1 MRRGL
6 LVLVAW
12 LCMGLVAFAQD
23 ADLFAR
29 IREANMPPVLDASWQ
44 REYHSPLLQ
53 ENLISNGK
61 VHLQEPNQLRWETV
75 SPVPRV
81 TEFGADTPRGRFRMP
96 TEKDFQVQIL
106 ENEQYT
112 VTLVPVRRD
121 LKQMFHQIVLNVD
134 KASLLVKEVL
144 IVGEEGEWTR
154 LIFTIEKP

>member
-1 MRRGL
+1 
-6 LVLVAW
+6 
-12 LCMGLVAFAQD
+12 
-23 ADLFAR
+23 
-29 IREANMPPVLDASWQ
+29 
-44 REYHSPLLQ
+44 
-53 ENLISNGK
+53 
-61 VHLQEPNQLRWETV
+61 
-75 SPVPRV
+75 
-81 TEFGADTPRGRFRMP
+81 MP